1 MRFSCCPAAARFLP
15 RACPARDRRLRG
27 GSDTGWHHRCTWE
40 SYESPREPVGYPG
53 RADCASCASL
63 GCCPARSAAVP
74 TLAWYRAR
82 GLWDDG
88 LVPAHPTPD
97 SADEDGRDRQALE
110 SILGHPLSDSPW
122 PATALATGT
131 RVRVIKDPAWDG
143 PWATEFLGVII
154 DRLGVPELVR
164 HPRAHPGELEYWVK
178 FDEPQFDADGD
189 GPYRTAQI
197 WGRYLQPV

>member
-1 MRFSCCPAAARFLP
+1 
-15 RACPARDRRLRG
+15 
-27 GSDTGWHHRCTWE
+27 
-40 SYESPREPVGYPG
+40 
-53 RADCASCASL
+53 
-63 GCCPARSAAVP
+63 VP

-131 RVRVIKDPAWDG
+131 RVRVIKDQAWDG

-154 DRLGVPELVR
+154 DTLGVPELVR

-189 GPYRTAQI
+189 GRIGDQDGLGGLRARLRVTRLGLEA
-197 WGRYLQPV
+197 QPVGVGASDGVDGLTVGGRPR